1 MTSMHMRT
9 AVSRSPRTKRRFASP
24 IRPWM
29 EMNKISMTS
38 YVKCTIVWM
47 NIFEQRNKNETITC
61 LQCGVESLPP
71 LLDADPLPL
80 LAQLGCN
87 SIDI

>member
-29 EMNKISMTS
+29 EMKIISMTS
-38 YVKCTIVWM
+38 YVKCKNVWM
-47 NIFEQRNKNETITC
+47 NIMSEGIKMKQ
-61 LQCGVESLPP
+61 
-71 LLDADPLPL
+71 
-80 LAQLGCN
+80 
-87 SIDI
+87 